1 MTGKPRRGAQEFMR
15 VWEIFNAAERIR
27 KDATGELQ
35 GLSGQLRADLDA
47 VCGAILDGPGG
58 PKKGRM
64 Q

>member
-1 MTGKPRRGAQEFMR
+1 MR